1 MPIPAGP
8 DVTNNAAELA
18 AMRLQTRAFIAADED
33 EVVLTRHSRIP
44 NGSGGYVLTAQPA
57 LPSQPGRLI
66 PLQPG
71 GPERHTLDGKL
82 VDPGYHLLMD
92 WGADMQR
99 GDRFVVHGRRYEVVF
114 VTENQSY
121 EVKGEVVYNGDA

>member
-1 MPIPAGP
+1 MAIPAGP
-8 DVTNNAAELA
+8 DATSLA
-18 AMRLQTRAFIAADED
+18 VENGVQRDLTAWFVQADQD
-33 EVVLTRHSRIP
+33 LIVLNRPSRTA
-44 NGSGGYVLTAQPA
+44 NGSGGYVLGTPA
-57 LPSQPGRLI
+57 PLPSQAGRLI

-71 GPERHTLDGKL
+71 GPERHTLDGRL
-82 VDPGYHLLMD
+82 VDPGYHLLMN